1 MATKWI
7 ILSIIISCIVTYF
20 SGKKLIPYLHKLK
33 FGQTILNIGPSWHKN
48 KQGTPTMGG
57 IMFIFGIFVA
67 SIICLPLYYNETKGI
82 LMDFI
87 ETPTMTLKLIAGLI
101 MALGFGGIGFLDDYI
116 KVVKKQNLGLKA
128 RQKLL
133 LQFIVAIGY
142 LFLIYISET
151 SYDSS
156 FIGGTVIPF
165 FGRVNIPGILYWPG
179 SAVLIV
185 GMVNAVNL
193 TDGIDGLDTSLTF
206 FYGFFSLIISG
217 IMFYPG
223 LSIISAALMGGCLG
237 FLFWNR
243 HPAKVFMGDTGSLFL
258 GGMICAIAFT
268 LDMPILI
275 ITIGFV
281 YILEMFSVMLQ
292 VIYFKLT
299 HGKRLFKMS
308 PIHHHFE
315 MCSWS
320 ETKIC
325 ITFCFFLILCGMISV
340 LAVLWGI

>member
-7 ILSIIISCIVTYF
+7 ILSIIISCVVTYF
-20 SGKKLIPYLHKLK
+20 SGRKLIPYLHKLK

-67 SIICLPLYYNETKGI
+67 SIISLPLYYNETKGI

-325 ITFCFFLILCGMISV
+325 ITFCLALIFCGMISV